1 MEFVLRRF
9 NVLGG
14 SGTGSRE
21 GTFVQRPAN
30 EYAAKLTWMRGR
42 SSKFFLGWRHSRR
55 PAAFQI
61 RQRITQPLKACSHR
75 RPVHIYS
82 IHVHVHLSQR
92 PGCDEDAL
100 ESGIRGLVVQGHA
113 QILANVE
120 ELGLTG
126 QRHEFPLSVMQPLQS
141 VGVGR

>member
-1 MEFVLRRF
+1 MVDQLAVQTE
-9 NVLGG
+9 
-14 SGTGSRE
+14 S
-21 GTFVQRPAN
+21 TFVQKPAIDHAV
-30 EYAAKLTWMRGR
+30 ELSWVWGRGGKLLLGR
-42 SSKFFLGWRHSRR
+42 RHFRR

-82 IHVHVHLSQR
+82 VHVHVHLSQR

-100 ESGIRGLVVQGHA
+100 KSGIGRLVVQGHA

-120 ELGLTG
+120 DLGLTG
-126 QRHEFPLSVMQPLQS
+126 QRHEFPRSAMQPLRS
-141 VGVGR
+141 VAAGR